1 MDSMTKVAGKEHV
14 SAWKGMCLTNI
25 EVQDREKISLKE
37 YK

>member
-1 MDSMTKVAGKEHV
+1 MTKVAGKEHE
-14 SAWKGMCLTNI
+14 SACKGMCLTNI